1 MPTEASA
8 RSVWTMRSTKGRGGS
23 SAYRRLRYS
32 ASQRAAVR
40 SLSLIELPAAVLSDD
55 REVELRLSLVAQRHA
70 AALAAAGE
78 RESEVGETII
88 AEHPRQARLRLGEI
102 LRPIALRVIVTDAP
116 GVGILE
122 RCHVGHLCGFE
133 DGQQRRGL
141 RRSDVLRRHGCGER
155 DEQRRQGPPP
165 PQMPNR

>member
-102 LRPIALRVIVTDAP
+102 LRPIALRAIVTDAP
-116 GVGILE
+116 GVGILDSAHRHL
-122 RCHVGHLCGFE
+122 RC
-133 DGQQRRGL
+133 RRDSATTSPGC
-141 RRSDVLRRHGCGER
+141 RRAGPAATRRR
-155 DEQRRQGPPP
+155 FPPRP
-165 PQMPNR
+165 